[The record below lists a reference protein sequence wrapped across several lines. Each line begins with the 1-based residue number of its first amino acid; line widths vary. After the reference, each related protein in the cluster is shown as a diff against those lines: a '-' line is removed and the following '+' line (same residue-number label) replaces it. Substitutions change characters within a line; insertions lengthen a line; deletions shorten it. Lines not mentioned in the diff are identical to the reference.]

1 MLVSRYT
8 LLYFIGLL
16 SFFITGFR
24 AGAQK
29 ISFDHLSVEQGLSQ
43 SSVLCITQDDKGF
56 IWLGTR
62 YGLNRFDGTHVV
74 VYKNNPADSRSLS
87 NNYINTLFF
96 DLEGTLWVGTA
107 NGLDIFN
114 AASNSFARIYLPGFN
129 KDQQPEIYG
138 LAEGKK
144 EELWLGTS
152 KGLFYCG
159 NTATVRFIP
168 APQQEFP
175 AEVKTKAIQKLFT
188 DSKEGLWVATF
199 KHLYHFSKTSDGYK
213 TKEFKSDPADP
224 STLSDDV
231 IQSIAEDKTGKIW
244 IGTMNGL
251 NCYDPVT
258 GKFKSYRN
266 QPSGNGLINNNV
278 RSLVV
283 DKSGKLWIGT
293 QEGISIMN
301 PVTRQIESLANNA
314 EDEKSLSQN
323 SVHSI
328 FEDANGSIWIGT
340 FFGGANV
347 THAITTSFTAWQ
359 HRNTKSSISNNVV
372 SSIVADENN
381 NLWIGTEGG
390 GLNFYNRATGQFKTY
405 KNEVGRQ
412 GSLNSNLVKTVFI
425 DKDKNIWVGTHGGGL
440 NLFNPKTQQFK
451 YYLNNENRKHSEVE
465 VLFEDSQHRFWVGN
479 HSGLKV
485 FERDGTNLSSIGYE
499 DVLKNMDAKNISAL
513 AEDQHHNIW
522 IGALEGLFLF
532 RHTTKTIKPV
542 SILNK
547 TSPNINCILADT
559 KGNVWIGLYN
569 DGFAQYN
576 NNDNTFT
583 VYTTA
588 NGLPNN
594 NVLGIL
600 EDDRNQLWLSTGNGL
615 ARFDPVAKTF
625 QTYTTSDGLAG
636 NEFNNNAFYKNR
648 NGELFFGGMKGLT
661 SFFPGKIERNTK
673 ASSLVFTGLKIFNT
687 PVVINDEFKILHK
700 DIGQTDHLRFS
711 YQQNTFTIEFALLN
725 FVRPDKNKYAYK
737 LEGVHK
743 DWTAI
748 NTPSATFTNLPAGNY
763 TLQIKGVNNDGV
775 LSQPVSMKITVSPP
789 FWKTSW
795 AYLLY
800 ALFVAAI
807 VFLVVRFF
815 YIRALLRRDKELHEI
830 KLNFFT
836 NISHEIR
843 THLTLIMAPIEK
855 MQQENAH
862 NNVLQHHLDNAR
874 KNASRLLKLV
884 TELMDFRKAES
895 HHLKLHIANHD
906 LIAFLN
912 DIYTSFE
919 DVSLAKNIRA
929 SFVHDASAVNLYF
942 DREQMEKVI
951 YNLLTNAFKF
961 TPPGGAIALHVES
974 KGDKVKIHITD
985 NGKGIAPQHL
995 DKLFTNYFQVSDNK
1009 SQSSGYGIGLALSKT
1024 IVELHHGGLTVES
1037 TPATRNMEG
1046 STCFTVTLLKG
1057 HEHFGTTELSQDITK
1072 NIATPENEKQT
1083 ERVSNTAAEPEE
1095 KRYNILVTEDNDE
1108 LRNLIKN
1115 CLRQYNVSECV
1126 NGVEGWE
1133 AATEEIP
1140 DLIISD
1146 VMMPE
1151 MDGFMLCQKL
1161 KTDERTS
1168 HIPVILL
1175 TAKSSQS
1182 DQVTGLDTGADLYL
1196 TKPFSTQ
1203 VLELSVRNLLAA
1215 REKMRLKFSR
1225 EFVLQPQNITINTVD
1240 EQFLTRLIG
1249 VIEEY
1254 MDHAEFNI
1262 ELLSTKMMMS
1272 QSVLYKKIR
1281 ALTDMSANDFAKM
1294 IRLKRAAQL
1303 LQQGQYSVFEVSVM
1317 VGFNDRKYF
1326 SKEFKKQFGKTP
1338 SEFIQSDE
1346 VSE

>member
-1 MLVSRYT
+1 MLVSRCS
-8 LLYFIGLL
+8 LLYLFGLL
-16 SFFITGFR
+16 FIFLPNTP
-24 AGAQK
+24 ASAQK
-29 ISFDHLSVEQGLSQ
+29 ILFDHLSVEQGLSQ
-43 SSVLCITQDDKGF
+43 NSVLCIAQDDRGF

-62 YGLNRFDGTHVV
+62 YGLNRFDGYHVE
-74 VYKNNPADSRSLS
+74 VYKNEPANSRSLS
-87 NNYINTLFF
+87 GNYINTLFF
-96 DLEGTLWVGTA
+96 DSGRTLWVGTA

-114 AASNSFARIYLPGFN
+114 TASNSFQRIHLPVSN
-129 KDQQPEIYG
+129 DRQPEIYS

-152 KGLFYCG
+152 RGLFYCG
-159 NTATVRFIP
+159 NTAAKRFIP

-175 AEVKTKAIQKLFT
+175 AEVKTQAIQKVFT

-199 KHLYHFSKTSDGYK
+199 KHLYHFSKTSDGYL

-224 STLSDDV
+224 STLGDEV
-231 IQSIAEDKTGKIW
+231 TQSIAEDKTGKIW

-251 NCYDPVT
+251 NCFDPVT
-258 GKFKSYRN
+258 EKITSYRN
-266 QPSGNGLINNNV
+266 KPSGNGLINNNV

-283 DKSGKLWIGT
+283 DQSGKLWIGT
-293 QEGISIMN
+293 QEGISIMH
-301 PVTRQIESLANNA
+301 PASKQIESLANNA

-328 FEDANGSIWIGT
+328 FEDAGGSMWIGT
-340 FFGGANV
+340 FFGGVNV
-347 THAITTSFTAWQ
+347 THPITTSFTPWQ
-359 HRNTKSSISNNVV
+359 HKNSKSSISNNVV
-372 SSIVADENN
+372 SSIAADEKN

-390 GLNFYNRATGQFKTY
+390 GLNFYNRATGQFTVY
-405 KNEVGRQ
+405 KNTPG
-412 GSLNSNLVKTVFI
+412 LNGGLKSNLVKTVFI
-425 DKDKNIWVGTHGGGL
+425 DKDKNLWVGTHGGGL
-440 NLFNPKTQQFK
+440 NLFDSKTQKFK
-451 YYLNNENRKHSEVE
+451 YYLNDENRKNSEVE
-465 VLFEDSQHRFWVGN
+465 VILEDSQNRFWVGS
-479 HSGLKV
+479 HSGLKA
-485 FERDGTNLSSIGYE
+485 FKREGTNLSSIGYE
-499 DVLKNMDAKNISAL
+499 GVLKDMDAKNISAL

-522 IGALEGLFLF
+522 IGALEGLFVL

-542 SILNK
+542 SILQNS
-547 TSPNINCILADT
+547 SPNINCILVDS
-559 KGNVWIGLYN
+559 KGNIWFGLYN
-569 DGFAQYN
+569 DGIARY
-576 NNDNTFT
+576 NNDNNSFA
-583 VYTTA
+583 VYTTS

-600 EDDRNQLWLSTGNGL
+600 EDDRNQLWISTGNGL

-625 QTYTTSDGLAG
+625 QTYTTSDGLTG

-648 NGELFFGGMKGLT
+648 DGELFFGGMKGLT

-673 ASSLVFTGLKIFNT
+673 SSPLVFTGLKIFNT
-687 PVVINDEFKILHK
+687 PVKINDGFNLLQK
-700 DIGQTDHLRFS
+700 DIGLTDQLNFS
-711 YQQNTFTIEFALLN
+711 SQQNTFTIEFALLN
-725 FVRPDKNKYAYK
+725 FIRPDKNKYFYK

-743 DWTAI
+743 DWNAI
-748 NTPSATFTNLPAGNY
+748 GTPSATFTNLPEGNY

-775 LSQPVSMKITVSPP
+775 LSQPVSMKITVLPP
-789 FWKTSW
+789 FWKTGW

-800 ALFVAAI
+800 LLFIAAI
-807 VFLVVRFF
+807 VFFVVRFF
-815 YIRALLRRDKELHEI
+815 YIRALMRRDKELHEI

-855 MQQENAH
+855 MQKENAN

-874 KNASRLLKLV
+874 KNANRLLKLV

-895 HHLKLHIANHD
+895 HHLKLNIAKHD
-906 LIAFLN
+906 LINFLN

-929 SFVHDASAVNLYF
+929 SFVHDASAINLYF
-942 DREQMEKVI
+942 DKEQMEKVI

-961 TPPGGAIALHVES
+961 TPQGGAIALHVES
-974 KGDKVKIHITD
+974 KGEKVSIHITD
-985 NGKGIAPQHL
+985 NGKGIAPQHI
-995 DKLFTNYFQVSDNK
+995 DKLFTNYFQVNDSK
-1009 SQSSGYGIGLALSKT
+1009 SQNIGYGIGLALSKT

-1037 TPATRNMEG
+1037 TPATKNQEG
-1046 STCFTVTLLKG
+1046 HTCFTVTLAKG
-1057 HEHFGTTELSQDITK
+1057 HEHFGPAELQGVSETVLASQ
-1072 NIATPENEKQT
+1072 NEKQ
-1083 ERVSNTAAEPEE
+1083 AEPVSYSFSAEPDE
-1095 KRYNILVTEDNDE
+1095 KRYNVLVTEDNDE
-1108 LRNLIKN
+1108 LRNLIKD
-1115 CLRQYNVSECV
+1115 CLHQYNVIECV
-1126 NGVEGWE
+1126 NGVEGWQ
-1133 AATEEIP
+1133 AASEEIP

-1182 DQVTGLDTGADLYL
+1182 DQVTGLDTGADIYL

-1203 VLELSVRNLLAA
+1203 VLDLSVRNLLAA
-1215 REKMRLKFSR
+1215 REKMRLKFSK
-1225 EFVLQPQNITINTVD
+1225 EFVLQPKNITINTVD

-1249 VIEEY
+1249 VIEDY
-1254 MDHAEFNI
+1254 MDVPEFSMD
-1262 ELLSTKMMMS
+1262 LLSTKMMMS

-1303 LQQGQYSVFEVSVM
+1303 LQQGQYSVFDVSVM